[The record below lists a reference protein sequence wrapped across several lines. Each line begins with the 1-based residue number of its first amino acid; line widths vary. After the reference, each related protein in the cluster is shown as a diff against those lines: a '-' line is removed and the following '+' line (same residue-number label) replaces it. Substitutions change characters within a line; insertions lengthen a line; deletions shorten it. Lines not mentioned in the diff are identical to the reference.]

1 MIILHH
7 ISQKIVREDYLKSKL
22 ENLLKIFPEDQQDS
36 VLKALSEPPINSP
49 IPHFSKADD
58 SLVTD
63 IVKSNIS
70 EVSSRFP
77 MILNE
82 SLEEEELCILL
93 QESSNT
99 EELTLYL
106 RQKTNFSE
114 IYLEISNRTNDKEAI
129 STMDTSSLDALE
141 TLETNVVIP
150 IWALSLAK
158 MLGSALLEA
167 AASHVWDKVK
177 KDVLGQTGL
186 PDYYE
191 EVYAEIRRIVSFAF
205 NQHYLK
211 EVQDLTAKFSVTM
224 EHYNN
229 MGRLEGDLL
238 IVKNTSFDLIIKS
251 NSLGS
256 PGAFHYAEAC
266 ILHIMTLQESYL
278 KLVESGTSPKD
289 LAKARK
295 YISKMATVFAENVVT
310 KRNNLL
316 IERMNR
322 IDKEPFFD
330 VSPSWNPQPGRTIHG
345 IREGGYRD
353 DGVRF
358 DGPVGPGRNK
368 FNDSD
373 NNFWLSMHFD
383 WQREIWNPGHSWKW
397 ANNKLKSYSK
407 STNIAT
413 INQIQPLLEV
423 AQHLRNLAE
432 KPVGD

>member
-7 ISQKIVREDYLKSKL
+7 ISQKIVREDYLKNKL
-22 ENLLKIFPEDQQDS
+22 ENLLKIFPEDQRSNVFQG
-36 VLKALSEPPINSP
+36 LIEPPINSP
-49 IPHFSKADD
+49 IPHFSVADD
-58 SLVTD
+58 SLLTE
-63 IVKSNIS
+63 IVKSKIS
-70 EVSSRFP
+70 EVCNRFP
-77 MILNE
+77 MILDE
-82 SLEEEELCILL
+82 QLEEEELCVLL

-99 EELTLYL
+99 KELKLYL

-114 IYLEISNRTNDKEAI
+114 IYLEIPNETNDKESI

-141 TLETNVVIP
+141 TLETKIAIP

-158 MLGSALLEA
+158 MLGSTLLEA

-205 NQHYLK
+205 DQHYLK

-266 ILHIMTLQESYL
+266 VLHIMTLQESYL
-278 KLVESGTSPKD
+278 KLVESGTNPKD

-295 YISKMATVFAENVVT
+295 YISKMATDFAENVVT

-316 IERMNR
+316 TERMSR
-322 IDKEPFFD
+322 IDKEPFHN
-330 VSPSWNPQPGRTIHG
+330 PLPGWNPEPGRIIHG
-345 IREGGYRD
+345 IREGGYRE
-353 DGVRF
+353 DGIRF
-358 DGPVGPGRNK
+358 QGAVGPIRNEFK
-368 FNDSD
+368 DHD
-373 NNFWLSMHFD
+373 NNFWLSMSFD
-383 WQREIWNPGHSWKW
+383 WLREMLNPGHSWKW
-397 ANNKLKSYSK
+397 VNNELKSYSK

-413 INQIQPLLEV
+413 INEIQPLLEV